1 LRAILPMFIAMVAL
15 AFLLTFL
22 FGPEPLP
29 AVVASGAGAGRQ
41 VSWGILIGLAVAVA
55 AWVAIYNIT
64 ALASFRDQ
72 MLILARRMDL
82 RGFNPLWFGL
92 CAGVGEETL
101 FRGALQPLLGI
112 WGTSLLFTLAH
123 YRTGGFRS
131 MNPARWGYAAFI
143 FLASVLM
150 GYVLMEFGLIAAAAA
165 HATVDV
171 IGIVLLRH
179 EILRHQAC
187 MTRTAGH

>member
-1 LRAILPMFIAMVAL
+1 
-15 AFLLTFL
+15 
-22 FGPEPLP
+22 
-29 AVVASGAGAGRQ
+29 
-41 VSWGILIGLAVAVA
+41 
-55 AWVAIYNIT
+55 
-64 ALASFRDQ
+64 
-72 MLILARRMDL
+72 
-82 RGFNPLWFGL
+82 
-92 CAGVGEETL
+92 
-101 FRGALQPLLGI
+101 
-112 WGTSLLFTLAH
+112 
-123 YRTGGFRS
+123 